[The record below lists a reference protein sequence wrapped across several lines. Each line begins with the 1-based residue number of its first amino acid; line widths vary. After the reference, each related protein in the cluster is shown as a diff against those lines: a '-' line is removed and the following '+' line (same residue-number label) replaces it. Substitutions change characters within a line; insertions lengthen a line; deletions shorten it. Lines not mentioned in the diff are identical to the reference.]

1 MASSSEEESITCT
14 TSLSE
19 RGVLTRISLEREG
32 ECVGGAFIGSVEL
45 SVVGFVVGSLD
56 SSFGDPLE
64 EDFDE
69 ACVIFCAVPFD
80 SFKGEGLGEGVDYM
94 SSHH

>member
-1 MASSSEEESITCT
+1 M
-14 TSLSE
+14 
-19 RGVLTRISLEREG
+19 LTRISLEREG

-69 ACVIFCAVPFD
+69 TCAIFCAVPFD

-94 SSHH
+94 SSHL